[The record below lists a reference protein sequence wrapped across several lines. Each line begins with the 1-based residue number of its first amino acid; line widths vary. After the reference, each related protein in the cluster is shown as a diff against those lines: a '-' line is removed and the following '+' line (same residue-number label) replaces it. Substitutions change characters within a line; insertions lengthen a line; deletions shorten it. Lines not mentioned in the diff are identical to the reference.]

1 MKKSDSTK
9 ALVKQ
14 LKRSFKSHIDS
25 PPAWAWP
32 FVPSIPF
39 VGDAYEPGKC
49 MLIYASAEN
58 LNWMNKKA
66 GVPDRFTSS
75 AAWDRYRQV
84 YEDVGRDSDAFFP
97 DVGIQPFTDGGLPY
111 AGLFVASKMGLP
123 TNELPRDFIKTIAF
137 TNWAK
142 FSIKTDKRNVDYISK
157 QPKLNASLP
166 LVLTELS
173 ILQPGV
179 VLIPQAV
186 WSLDFYAAAMQ
197 GITPDTKFLPIPQFN
212 ATVVNV
218 HLQKYATLA
227 KELRGG
233 PPVESLGQWMENLSG
248 FNVGNAWRFI
258 GLLESQVCPRAYKC
272 L

>member
-14 LKRSFKSHIDS
+14 LNRSFKSHIDS
-25 PPAWAWP
+25 PPGWAWP

-39 VGDAYEPGKC
+39 VGDAYEPGKS

-58 LNWMNKKA
+58 LNWMIKKA

-97 DVGIQPFTDGGLPY
+97 DVGIQPFTDGGLPC

-123 TNELPRDFIKTIAF
+123 KNELPRDFIETIAF

-142 FSIKTDKRNVDYISK
+142 FSIKTKKKNVDYISK
-157 QPKLNASLP
+157 QSKLNASLP
-166 LVLTELS
+166 LVLAELS
-173 ILQPGV
+173 ILRPGV
-179 VLIPQAV
+179 VLIPKAV

-197 GITPDTKFLPIPQFN
+197 GVTPKTIFLPIPQFN
-212 ATVVNV
+212 ATVVNT
-218 HLQKYATLA
+218 HLKKYASVA
-227 KELRGG
+227 EEMRER
-233 PPVESLGQWMENLSG
+233 PPIESLGKWMDNLAG
-248 FNVGNAWRFI
+248 VNIGNAWRFI
-258 GLLESQVCPRAYKC
+258 ALMNVFLTNPDW
-272 L
+272 